1 MPPEDD
7 FHGYYA
13 APALANPDA
22 RIEPTPEPLQPTQEA
37 TESEA
42 TESEPEPT
50 TAQKRRTPKKAE
62 IKYLYICLI
71 ASFVGTYNSFL
82 IQSIFQGDKSP

>member
-1 MPPEDD
+1 MLPEDD
-7 FHGYYA
+7 SHGYYA
-13 APALANPDA
+13 ALALANPDA
-22 RIEPTPEPLQPTQEA
+22 RIQPTQEPLQPSQEA

-50 TAQKRRTPKKAE
+50 TAQKRRTPKKFE
-62 IKYLYICLI
+62 IKYLYLCVI